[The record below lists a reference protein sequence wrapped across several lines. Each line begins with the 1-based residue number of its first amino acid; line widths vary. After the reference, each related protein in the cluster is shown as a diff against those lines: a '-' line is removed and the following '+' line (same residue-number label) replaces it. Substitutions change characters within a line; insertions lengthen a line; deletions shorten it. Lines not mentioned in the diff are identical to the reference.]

1 MIVIKNKYIPFGSF
15 LAINI
20 CGIVFTKDEL
30 TDEQLNHEYIHS
42 KQMLEMLVI
51 GFYLWYIIE
60 WFIKW
65 IRYGSNGKAYE
76 NLSFEREAY
85 TNESDFTYS
94 FKRKPFSW
102 FKYLTIKD

>member
-20 CGIVFTKDEL
+20 CGVVFTKDEL

-42 KQMLEMLVI
+42 KQMLEMLII
-51 GFYLWYIIE
+51 GFYLWYIVE
-60 WFIKW
+60 FVIKW
-65 IRYGSNGKAYE
+65 IKYKSFIDAYK

-85 TNESDFTYS
+85 VNKPDFTYS
-94 FKRKPFSW
+94 FKRKSFSW
-102 FKYLTIKD
+102 FKYLTIKN